1 VKSDDA
7 VPSRTHYLKTWPGP
21 FAAVLDGS
29 KRFEFRRNDRDFRVG
44 DVLSLQEYDPAGG
57 GNGLGAY
64 TDRCA
69 DYVVTYLLTADDG
82 SAIPTGYVVMSIR
95 EQAVRPVD
103 HLAEIERLRAER
115 DAALERVGL
124 LIERVGLLMQP
135 PPDIPPGQERFPWE
149 MMRLWCANR
158 DEEKRAHREEIARLE
173 KEIADL
179 RHQMSRMVFDERE
192 MGWG

>member
-1 VKSDDA
+1 MLPDDLT
-7 VPSRTHYLKTWPGP
+7 VVRIPGITHYLKTWPGP
-21 FAAVLDGS
+21 FAATLDGT

-44 DVLSLQEYDPAGG
+44 DVLSLHEYDPTSGT
-57 GNGLGAY
+57 Y
-64 TDRCA
+64 TGRCA
-69 DYVVTYLLTADDG
+69 DCVVTYLLTADDG
-82 SAIPTGYVVMSIR
+82 FGIPHGYVVMSIR

-115 DAALERVGL
+115 DAAL
-124 LIERVGLLMQP
+124 ERVGLLMQP